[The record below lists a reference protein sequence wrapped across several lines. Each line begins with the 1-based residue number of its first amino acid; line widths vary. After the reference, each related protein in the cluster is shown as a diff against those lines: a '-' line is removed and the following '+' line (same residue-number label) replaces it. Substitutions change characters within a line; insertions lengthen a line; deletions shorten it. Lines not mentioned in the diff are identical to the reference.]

1 MQGWLTRPGGRPLHF
16 LTVTKN
22 FMSQA
27 KVISLTYEL
36 RAGNAEGEIIETAK
50 KNNPAQFLFGTGN
63 LIPDFENNVGN
74 LNQGEAFEFTIQSD
88 NAYGP
93 VNDQAVV
100 DLPKNVFVIDGE
112 LATDILVVGNIVP
125 MRDQEG
131 NPLNGKVMEV
141 GEETVKM
148 DFNHP
153 LAGIDLHFKG
163 EVLHSREATSEEVS
177 HGHVH
182 TGEGGH

>member
-1 MQGWLTRPGGRPLHF
+1 MA
-16 LTVTKN
+16 
-22 FMSQA
+22 QA

-36 RAGNAEGEIIETAK
+36 RSGSAQGDIIETAEQA
-50 KNNPAQFLFGTGN
+50 NPAQFLFGTGN
-63 LIPDFENNVGN
+63 LIPEFENQVAH
-74 LNQGEAFEFTIQSD
+74 LNQGESFEFTIPSD
-88 NAYGP
+88 QAYGP
-93 VNDQAVV
+93 VSQEAVV
-100 DLPKNVFVIDGE
+100 DLPKSVFVIDGE
-112 LATDILVVGNIVP
+112 LATDMLEIGNMVP

-131 NPLNGKVMEV
+131 NPLNGRVMEV

-163 EVLHSREATSEEVS
+163 EVLESRDATDEEVS

-182 TGEGGH
+182 TGQDGH

>member
-1 MQGWLTRPGGRPLHF
+1 
-16 LTVTKN
+16 
-22 FMSQA
+22 MSQA

-36 RAGNAEGEIIETAK
+36 RAGNANGEVIETAE
-50 KNNPAQFLFGTGN
+50 KNSPAQFLFGTGN
-63 LIPDFENNVGN
+63 LIPDFEENVGK
-74 LNQGEAFEFTIQSD
+74 LNQGDSFEFTIKSD

-100 DLPKNVFVIDGE
+100 DLPKSIFIVDGQ
-112 LATDILVVGNIVP
+112 LATDMLVVGNVVP

-131 NPLNGKVMEV
+131 NPLNGKVIEI

-153 LAGIDLHFKG
+153 LAGVDLHFKG
-163 EVLHSREATSEEVS
+163 EVMDARDATQEEVS

-182 TGEGGH
+182 TGKDGH

>member
-1 MQGWLTRPGGRPLHF
+1 M
-16 LTVTKN
+16 TK
-22 FMSQA
+22 A

-36 RAGNAEGEIIETAK
+36 RAGSAQGDLIENADKA
-50 KNNPAQFLFGTGN
+50 NPAQFLFGTGN
-63 LIPDFENNVGN
+63 LIPDFENNVGS
-74 LNQGEAFEFTIQSD
+74 LNQGDAFEFTIQSD

-93 VNDQAVV
+93 VNREAVV
-100 DLPKNVFVIDGE
+100 DLPKSVFVIDGE
-112 LATDILVVGNIVP
+112 LASDMLEIGNLVP

-131 NPLNGKVMEV
+131 NPLNGKVVEV

-153 LAGIDLHFKG
+153 LAGMDLHFKG
-163 EVLHSREATSEEVS
+163 EVLKTRDATEEEVT

-182 TGEGGH
+182 TGQDGH

>member
-1 MQGWLTRPGGRPLHF
+1 
-16 LTVTKN
+16 
-22 FMSQA
+22 MSQA

-36 RAGNAEGEIIETAK
+36 RAGNANGEVIETAE
-50 KNNPAQFLFGTGN
+50 KNQPAQFLFGTGK
-63 LIPDFENNVGN
+63 LIPDFEENVGQ
-74 LNQGEAFEFTIQSD
+74 LNQGETFEFTIKSD

-93 VNDQAVV
+93 VNEQAIV
-100 DLPKNVFVIDGE
+100 DLPKSIFIVDGQ
-112 LATDILVVGNIVP
+112 LATDMLVIGNVVP

-131 NPLNGKVMEV
+131 NPLNGKVLEIA
-141 GEETVKM
+141 EETVKM

-163 EVLHSREATSEEVS
+163 EVMETRAATAEEVS

-182 TGEGGH
+182 TGKDGH

>member
-1 MQGWLTRPGGRPLHF
+1 MA
-16 LTVTKN
+16 
-22 FMSQA
+22 QA

-36 RAGNAEGEIIETAK
+36 RSGSAQGDIIETAEK
-50 KNNPAQFLFGTGN
+50 ANPAQFLFGTGH
-63 LIPDFENNVGN
+63 LIPEFENQVAP
-74 LNQGEAFEFTIQSD
+74 LNQGDNFEFTIPSD

-93 VNDQAVV
+93 ASPEAVV
-100 DLPKNVFVIDGE
+100 DLPKSVFIIDGE
-112 LATDILVVGNIVP
+112 LATDMLEIGNMVP

-131 NPLNGKVMEV
+131 NPMNGKVVEV

-163 EVLHSREATSEEVS
+163 EVLEARDATPEEIS

-182 TGEGGH
+182 TGNGDH